1 MAVINSAVSNAA
13 GVSNLSVNKFDTD
26 SATAAAVDFSFG
38 YAPRV
43 VKLVNLTDRI
53 THEWY
58 EGMTSG
64 YSLKTVAAGTRT
76 LETSGCIAVSGAT
89 ITLPAALLVASKS
102 FVLVVEA

>member
-1 MAVINSAVSNAA
+1 MAITNSVVSNAA
-13 GVSNLSVNKFDTD
+13 GVCNKTVNKFDTD
-26 SATAAAVDFSFG
+26 SATAAAVDVAFG
-38 YAPRV
+38 YAPRKV
-43 VKLVNLTDRI
+43 TLVNLTDRI

-76 LETSGCIAVSGAT
+76 LETSGCIGVTGST